1 MLRISQIKTSI
12 DEPVEKVKS
21 LLLKK
26 LKIQESD
33 LIDYRIYKESI
44 DARHRGEINFIYT
57 VDAKVKN
64 EAKLLKKKN
73 KKCFT
78 LARLE
83 I

>member
-57 VDAKVKN
+57 VDVQIKN
-64 EAKLLKKKN
+64 EAKLLKKKIKN
-73 KKCFT
+73 
-78 LARLE
+78 
-83 I
+83 